1 MCNAVRGEIGAP
13 VGGAMD
19 RGVGMASIP
28 AGNRGDDNRESCDVS
43 VTNAKGA
50 NWKFLIRTWNGVE
63 SGAECRVIEEPMSSS
78 FRRFLSLAVVFVAAF
93 LLVAGLRMWHTG
105 MEWPWFGD
113 DRREVKQGGFTL
125 EGRAPLDLGDVE
137 LLARL
142 NHEYAKLTRAV
153 VPSVVS
159 IDTAGVRTEQLR
171 DFWGRARVR
180 QYPTQGQ
187 GSGVIVTKEG
197 HVVTNHH
204 VIDGQQQIRVTLHGG
219 GTHSATLIGKDRL
232 LDIAV
237 LKIDSDGPFT
247 PLKLGDSSDVEVG
260 QMVFAVGN
268 PFGLGETV
276 TQGIISAK
284 ERSLSDNQRDLFQT
298 DAAINP
304 GNSGGPLVN
313 LRGEIIGINV
323 AIYSSD
329 KDNPGFMGVGFSIPA
344 NDVRDTLFQ
353 ILERGHPMRGYL
365 GVQMHD
371 LDSSVR
377 SALRYSEEHGAVVL
391 SVLPGSPAV
400 KAGLQPWDVVQS
412 FDGKIIQS
420 TEQFISMVQRARV
433 GANVKIKIWR
443 NGEELE
449 IEATIIESQDGA
461 RAAEA
466 ARGDATS
473 RVDDPAS
480 VLEAVGVLVRNL
492 DARERHRG
500 LRGILVSRV
509 DPAKAAAEML
519 VRGDLIL
526 AVNNVRVES
535 ANEFFI
541 HLASSA
547 VSRETSIH
555 LVRNGQPV
563 RVVLPPL
570 GRVGN

>member
-1 MCNAVRGEIGAP
+1 MLHR
-13 VGGAMD
+13 
-19 RGVGMASIP
+19 
-28 AGNRGDDNRESCDVS
+28 NRTC
-43 VTNAKGA
+43 
-50 NWKFLIRTWNGVE
+50 
-63 SGAECRVIEEPMSSS
+63 PMNPSL
-78 FRRFLSLAVVFVAAF
+78 RRFFSLALVFVVAF
-93 LLVAGLRMWHTG
+93 AMVTGLRMWHSG
-105 MEWPWFGD
+105 GGLPWFGNGFRG
-113 DRREVKQGGFTL
+113 DRSVEYTL
-125 EGRAPLDLGDVE
+125 EERAPLDLGDVE

-142 NHEYAKLTRAV
+142 NHEYARLTRAV

-197 HVVTNHH
+197 HVVTNYH
-204 VIDGQQQIRVTLHGG
+204 VISGQQQIRVTLHGG
-219 GTHSATLIGKDRL
+219 RTHRATLIGKDSL

-247 PLKLGDSSDVEVG
+247 PLKLGDSSEVEVG

-329 KDNPGFMGVGFSIPA
+329 KSNPGFMGVGFSIPA
-344 NDVRDTLFQ
+344 NDVRETLFQ
-353 ILERGHPMRGYL
+353 ILERGRPTRGYL

-371 LDSSVR
+371 LEASVR
-377 SALRYSEEHGAVVL
+377 SALRYDGEHGAVVL
-391 SVLPGSPAV
+391 GVLPGSPAL
-400 KAGLQPWDVVQS
+400 KAGLRPWDVVLS
-412 FDGKIIQS
+412 YNGTTIES
-420 TEQFISMVQRARV
+420 TEQFIGLVQRTRIDT
-433 GANVKIKIWR
+433 NVKIQIWR
-443 NGEELE
+443 EGEEME
-449 IEATIIESQDGA
+449 IEATLMESEDGA

-466 ARGDATS
+466 GAGGGTAG
-473 RVDDPAS
+473 VDDPAS
-480 VLEAVGVLVRNL
+480 VIDAVGVQVRNL
-492 DARERHRG
+492 DARERYRG
-500 LRGILVSRV
+500 LRGVFVSRV
-509 DPAKAAAEML
+509 DPAKLATRLLE
-519 VRGDLIL
+519 RGDLIL
-526 AVNNVRVES
+526 AVNHVRVES

-555 LVRNGQPV
+555 LIRSGQPV
-563 RVVLPPL
+563 RVVLPPV
-570 GRVGN
+570 GRADE